1 MTDETQGC
9 APGAETARIGAPRA
23 PGRERR
29 MTSRRKQEAVLRVLR
44 GEALETVA
52 RECRVTAAD
61 LSGWRDA
68 FLEAGAAGLKSRPGD
83 DRDTRIAQL
92 RAKLGEVTMDN
103 ELLQEKI
110 ARMEAG
116 RPLAQR
122 RSRR

>member
-1 MTDETQGC
+1 MT
-9 APGAETARIGAPRA
+9 A
-23 PGRERR
+23 
-29 MTSRRKQEAVLRVLR
+29 RRKQEAVLRVLR
-44 GEALETVA
+44 GEPLETVA
-52 RECRVTAAD
+52 RACQVTAAE

-68 FLEAGAAGLKSRPGD
+68 FLEAGATGLKSRPRD

-110 ARMEAG
+110 TRLEAG
-116 RPLAQR
+116 RPLARR